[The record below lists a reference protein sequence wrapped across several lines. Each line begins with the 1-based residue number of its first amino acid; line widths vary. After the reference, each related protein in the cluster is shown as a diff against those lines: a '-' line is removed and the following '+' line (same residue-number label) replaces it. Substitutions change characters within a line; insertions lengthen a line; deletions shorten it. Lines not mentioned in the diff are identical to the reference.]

1 MICEGPT
8 ADELCSVG
16 WCIYVFNLDFTHLC
30 LDIPVPSINKDFI
43 IIIIIIIINIKLIF
57 FCTRIYFII
66 DSSMD
71 SSTSATQ
78 NSPLKTWMPMSVV
91 VTFHQ

>member
-43 IIIIIIIINIKLIF
+43 IIIIVDERPNQHINPLCHYEAYRPLGPIF
-57 FCTRIYFII
+57 FWLTFNN
-66 DSSMD
+66 SSKIVPD
-71 SSTSATQ
+71 YHF
-78 NSPLKTWMPMSVV
+78 L
-91 VTFHQ
+91 